1 MKGQRTV
8 VEFGTSKI
16 ACASALQKER
26 AGLQILGYVQVPYSG
41 IKNANWADSN
51 QVSEVLDQALAE
63 LEKQTGARI
72 KTVDVGLPGCFTK
85 IISSTAQVPVKG
97 RVVERDIDLLA
108 QRAGDIVLLDD
119 QVIVGQYPSC
129 YLLDDGE
136 IYLDALGLPAK
147 SVTAAVSFV
156 VANRYF
162 IDDVKMLLRNAG
174 VKLDNVICE
183 PLAQALALIPEEKRD
198 SIAIL
203 VDIGY
208 YNTNISLVYG
218 DSVIYLK
225 TVEMGGGHITSD
237 IAYMMKVDMQTAE
250 QLKRRYSFGLQEN
263 NKILHL
269 YAKDKTGRLKKFPYD
284 LLKNIID
291 ARVEHIIR
299 YVSGFLSMAERKL
312 GKKLSLYVT
321 GGGIGYMPGANS
333 FVRTVSGRMP
343 GTCKVENSVLSAPSS
358 QTIYAL
364 LDYSFKYAD
373 KGWVFPEEEKKGFFS
388 KVAGKLF
395 E

>member
-16 ACASALQKER
+16 ACASAVRKER
-26 AGLQILGYVQVPYSG
+26 AGLQILGHVQMPYSG
-41 IKNANWADSN
+41 IKNANWTDSN
-51 QVSEVLDQALAE
+51 QVGEALDQVLTE
-63 LEKQTGARI
+63 LEKQVGTRI
-72 KTVDVGLPGCFTK
+72 RSVDVGLPGCFTK
-85 IISSTAQVPVKG
+85 IVSSTSQIHVRG
-97 RVVERDIDLLA
+97 RVTGKDIDSLIEK
-108 QRAGDIVLLDD
+108 AGDIELLDD
-119 QVIVGQYPSC
+119 QVIAGEYPSC
-129 YLLDDGE
+129 FMLDDGE
-136 IYLDALGLPAK
+136 IYLDAYNLPAK
-147 SVTAAVSFV
+147 SVTAAISFIL
-156 VANRYF
+156 ANKYF
-162 IDDVKMLLRNAG
+162 VDDVKMLLKNAG
-174 VKLDNVICE
+174 VRMENVISE
-183 PLAQALALIPEEKRD
+183 PLAQALALIPEDKRD

-203 VDIGY
+203 ADIGY

-218 DSVIYLK
+218 DSVMHLT
-225 TVEMGGGHITSD
+225 TVEMGGGHIASD

-269 YAKDKTGRLKKFPYD
+269 YAKDQTGRLKKFPYD

-299 YVSGFLSMAERKL
+299 YVTGFLLRAERKL
-312 GKKLSLYVT
+312 GRKLSLYIT

-333 FVRTVSGRMP
+333 FVRRVSGRMP
-343 GTCKVENSVLSAPSS
+343 APCRVENSVLSAPNA
-358 QTIYAL
+358 QTLYAL
-364 LDYSFKYAD
+364 LDFSFNYTNM
-373 KGWVFPEEEKKGFFS
+373 GRFFLEEEKKGFFS